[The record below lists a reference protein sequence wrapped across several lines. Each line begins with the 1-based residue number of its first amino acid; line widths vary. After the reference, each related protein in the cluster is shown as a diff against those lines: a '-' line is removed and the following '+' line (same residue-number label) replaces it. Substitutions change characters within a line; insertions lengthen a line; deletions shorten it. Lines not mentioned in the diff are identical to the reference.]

1 MKRLMPVS
9 LLALSRL
16 RILLSDFPA
25 GSVVAL
31 AFTAMTVD
39 DMSTTL
45 GVVSIS
51 LLHSHPAIRWVLA

>member
-1 MKRLMPVS
+1 MKRRMPVS

-16 RILLSDFPA
+16 RILLSDFPV

-31 AFTAMTVD
+31 AFTAMTAD

-45 GVVSIS
+45 GVVLIS
-51 LLHSHPAIRWVLA
+51 PLHLHPAIRWVLA